1 MFVYDTDTHD
11 VVSPSGAKVQPEI
24 YEAFHSIYPILKRFE
39 KQPLLVTEPLL
50 VMGLL
55 NARSM
60 KPKQVQINDII
71 GNHQCDILAITE
83 TWLENSLDIEFCP
96 GFSFRHMPR
105 LTHGGGVGILFQNEF
120 SCNILKHESSIVE
133 VLCVQLSLPRS
144 NSPRKFNV
152 WVIYGPPDSSGVY
165 VSAEAYY
172 DKLESLFTE
181 AFTHSSTPT
190 VFVGDFNI
198 RSRNRTSSL
207 SRLLQNLQLVQRV
220 CSPTR
225 GKQTLDLVIHRQ
237 GDQLVP
243 VDAVNVFPTVHCF
256 DHNLVKLILKVPS

>member
-39 KQPLLVTEPLL
+39 KQPFL

-96 GFSFRHMPR
+96 GFSFRHVPR

-120 SCNILKHESSIVE
+120 SCNILKGKSSIVD
-133 VLCVQLSLPRS
+133 VLCAQLSLLHP
-144 NSPRKFNV
+144 NSSCEFNV
-152 WVIYGPPDSSGVY
+152 WVIYGPPDSSRVY

-172 DKLESLFTE
+172 GKLESLFTK
-181 AFTHSSTPT
+181 AFVHHSSTPT

-198 RSRNRTSSL
+198 RSLDKTS
-207 SRLLQNLQLVQRV
+207 RFGKLLQKLHLVQCV
-220 CSPTR
+220 HSPTR
-225 GKQTLDLVIHRQ
+225 GKRTLDLVIHRQ
-237 GDQLVP
+237 GDQLVY
-243 VDAVNVFPTVHCF
+243 CC
-256 DHNLVKLILKVPS
+256 